1 MTKYLFELTRRN
13 WGFPY
18 HIILACVG
26 TQIALRLGIH
36 WFICLFTI
44 NLIGFIYEKI
54 QNKGDTVEDIIANNL
69 GFLLGL
75 L

>member
-1 MTKYLFELTRRN
+1 MTKYFYNLTKRN
-13 WGFPY
+13 WGFPW
-18 HIILACVG
+18 HLILCFCG
-26 TQIALRLGIH
+26 TEIAMRFGVK

-44 NLIGFIYEKI
+44 NLIGFIYEKV
-54 QNKGDTVEDIIANNL
+54 QNEKGVVEDLIANNI